1 MKACV
6 TGGTGYIASL
16 LVKCLLEKGY
26 AVNTTARDLSDNV
39 KVSHLLELQK
49 QYSMREN
56 QLRIFQADLKNE
68 GSFEAAV
75 AGCDIV
81 FHVATPVNFGSLD
94 PENDMIKPAIQG
106 TLDVLRA
113 CKKAKMVKRV
123 VLTSSA
129 AAVSIKNSKASSH
142 EHDLVVDEERWT
154 DVEFLA
160 SEKPPG
166 WGYPVSKSLAEKAAW
181 KYAEENHI
189 DLITVIP
196 SLVAGPAITSKV
208 PSSIPIAMSLV
219 TGNESLIKIL
229 KSMEQESGS
238 ISITHVED
246 VVQAHIF
253 LATKESASGRYI
265 CCAVNS
271 SIAEIVKFLK
281 MRYPQYH
288 ITTDFEEIP
297 AKTML
302 SSEKLVKEG
311 FHFKY
316 GIDEIYD
323 QSIQYFKEVGILQK

>member
-26 AVNTTARDLSDNV
+26 AVNTTARDLS
-39 KVSHLLELQK
+39 
-49 QYSMREN
+49 
-56 QLRIFQADLKNE
+56 
-68 GSFEAAV
+68 
-75 AGCDIV
+75 
-81 FHVATPVNFGSLD
+81 
-94 PENDMIKPAIQG
+94 
-106 TLDVLRA
+106 
-113 CKKAKMVKRV
+113 
-123 VLTSSA
+123 

-160 SEKPPG
+160 SEKP
-166 WGYPVSKSLAEKAAW
+166 PVSKSLAEKAAW

-219 TGNESLIKIL
+219 AGNESLIKRL

-246 VVQAHIF
+246 V
-253 LATKESASGRYI
+253 
-265 CCAVNS
+265 
-271 SIAEIVKFLK
+271 
-281 MRYPQYH
+281 YH

-302 SSEKLVKEG
+302 SSEKLIKEG